1 MVRIAVVGSG
11 PSAAAALSY
20 ALSIPELEIFHV
32 DTSLESGR
40 GTPLDSSEKKLITK
54 TFVGGDYPYRR
65 FPGAAPFIQSKTAI
79 PRSFANGGLSLV
91 WGATMLPFAKADC
104 ISWPIH
110 WEELELHYQ
119 AVARIIPIAGYRN
132 FNNLDYKD
140 YGVVEQLNPSR
151 RFRMILSQ
159 KDLSKKPWVVAA
171 RVAIKTKSTTDEGC
185 VLCNGCLNGCQWNYI
200 WNSATFIR
208 TIRANNLIKKESY
221 LESITRT
228 NGKVTLN
235 LMGYHGE
242 KSVLENLDKVFLACG
257 VVETFRI
264 LAESKFI
271 KSSTS
276 LSDSAI
282 AYIPFFSPFP
292 GRNKSSGAYSLTQLA
307 LRISHSLEARPAH
320 LQLYEIGQEVEG
332 EISNRFPI
340 LKVLPVRLRR
350 FLLNFFVIGI
360 FYLPSELSPSIA
372 LTVLP
377 EGSIVSRLDETK
389 VTAKEQRGFVKK
401 IFLENFPDFLRIGL
415 LPLTFLQEQKSAGS
429 GVHTGSF
436 IPMGKETDTQGRLGD
451 LKEVHIIDASVL
463 PDIPA
468 GPITYT
474 VMANASRIISES
486 LR

>member
-1 MVRIAVVGSG
+1 LV
-11 PSAAAALSY
+11 
-20 ALSIPELEIFHV
+20 
-32 DTSLESGR
+32 
-40 GTPLDSSEKKLITK
+40 TK
-54 TFVGGDYPYRR
+54 SFFGGDYPYRR
-65 FPGAAPFIQSKTAI
+65 FPGAAPFFQSKTAI

-91 WGATMLPFAKADC
+91 WGATMLPFAKSDC

-110 WEELELHYQ
+110 WEEIESHYQ
-119 AVARIIPIAGYRN
+119 KVAKIIPVAGYQN
-132 FNNLDYKD
+132 FYNQDYSD

-151 RFRMILSQ
+151 RFEIILS
-159 KDLSKKPWVVAA
+159 KKNICEKPWVVAA
-171 RVAIKTKSTTDEGC
+171 RVAIKTKSTSDEGC

-200 WNSATFIR
+200 WNSATFIK
-208 TIRANNLIKKESY
+208 TIRANNLIKKEAY
-221 LESITRT
+221 LDSIKRT

-235 LMGYHGE
+235 LMGYQGE

-271 KSSTS
+271 NSFTS
-276 LSDSAI
+276 LSDSSI

-292 GRNKSSGAYSLTQLA
+292 GRNKTSGAYSLTQLA
-307 LRISHSLEARPAH
+307 LRIPHSLEARPAH
-320 LQLYEIGQEVEG
+320 LQLYEIGQEMET
-332 EISNRFPI
+332 EISGRFPI

-360 FYLPSELSPSIA
+360 FYLPSELSTSIS
-372 LTVLP
+372 LELLP
-377 EGSIVSRLDETK
+377 EGSIESRLDETK
-389 VTAKEQRGFVKK
+389 VTVREQRSFVKK
-401 IFLENFPDFLRIGL
+401 IFLENFIDFLRIGL
-415 LPLTFLQEQKSAGS
+415 FPITFLQEQKAAGS
-429 GVHTGSF
+429 GVHTGSS

-486 LR
+486 LK